1 MRRIAV
7 LLFMIILVVPLMAGA
22 SRWKKNPD
30 TTDTNIKSTYGLEV
44 VFKGAD
50 YNEIGFSQIPA
61 TLSGSNGILTTSF
74 DTGTLTLTGHDLNT
88 SEDSTGNWTTS
99 TKKDSNGNTVDYY
112 NFTGSCY
119 LYWYVSYTSPLYL
132 KLEVKNTDKF
142 DDAITVKVAASLA
155 TKGTILKTLVSTDSK
170 SDSKTNKKQ
179 TLVNIGSSDKV
190 GYTYGSRY
198 LNISVDV
205 TSYPENGKVG
215 DLILTLETSA

>member
-7 LLFMIILVVPLMAGA
+7 FFLMIMLVVPLMAGA
-22 SRWKKNPD
+22 SKWKKGSSE
-30 TTDTNIKSTYGLEV
+30 TGITDTYGLKL

-61 TLSGSNGILTTSF
+61 TLSDSNGILTTSF

-88 SEDSTGNWTTS
+88 SENSSGNWTTS

-142 DDAITVKVAASLA
+142 DDAITVKVAESLA
-155 TKGTILKTLVSTDSK
+155 TKGTIMNTLVSTDSE
-170 SDSKTNKKQ
+170 SGSTTNKKQ

-198 LNISVDV
+198 LIISVDV